1 MQPLCERIGDPVT
14 RVTSVSMILR
24 TAATAVVAA
33 VLSSCASPQTSVDR
47 NAAPNE
53 GDWLESAFSN
63 PPDSARPRVWWHWM
77 NGNVT
82 EAGIR
87 KDLEWMKRV
96 GIGGLQAFEVDI
108 QTPQIVDR
116 RLTFMSPEWK
126 DAFRVAAV
134 EADRLGLEFAI
145 AASPGFS
152 VTGGPWVA
160 PQDGMKKIAWSE
172 TTVEGGRRFI
182 GTLPTPADTTGPF
195 QDASPFS
202 LLAPIQ
208 AQKTLPS
215 LYQDTTVFA
224 YRLPAETQPLALSA
238 SIAGKPLD
246 TALLTDSSFSAGLSI
261 PKGSPESPTIIELVL
276 DKPQQVQTVT
286 VFMRGAF
293 QLFQPGIVF
302 SRLEASVDGA
312 TWREIANLGVNLLP
326 TTVSFPPV
334 EATRFRLVLT
344 KVGAGGGHAAAVR
357 GVDVSTF
364 DAFKP
369 SPDVE
374 LVELRLSNEPRIDR
388 WEVKA
393 GFAGL
398 PLPGGPDARFGEDQS
413 GLAPADVIDLR
424 DLMTPE
430 GALDWTPPHGTWRV
444 VRMGWSLVGATNHP
458 APAEGTGLEVD
469 KLDRA
474 AVRRYLETYLGIYR
488 DAAGADL
495 FGRRGV
501 QALLTDSTEVGAFN
515 WTPGLL
521 DHFQRLRGYD
531 PRPWLPALTGAI
543 VDTRERS
550 DSFLY
555 DFRRTLGDLHA
566 SEHYG
571 TVAAVAHEHGLKVY
585 GEALEGSAGSPGDD
599 LDMRRYAD
607 IPMAAQWTY
616 PRDGKPSPVN
626 EADMRGA
633 ASVAHFYGRKIVA
646 AESLTSDSYPWAFA
660 PADLRPTID
669 LVFASG
675 VNRPVIH
682 TSPHVPRDD
691 MQPGLSLWIY
701 GQYFNRLETWA
712 EMARPWVD
720 YIARSSLLLQAGRPV
735 ADVLYLYGEDKPVGA
750 MSADG
755 LPADLPRQYA
765 YDFISA
771 NAVQT
776 DLRVDQGDLLAPGG
790 ARYRVLQ
797 LGGSSER
804 MTLPLLR
811 RIAALAEEGATI
823 VGDAPKH
830 SPGLDGYT
838 DEYAGLLQRLWAGGD
853 VTIVGQGRVI
863 AGRDVEM
870 ALRLVG
876 VAPDFAFVKPTPNS
890 HIMFVHREILDGEI
904 YFVTNRSNRFEQI
917 DARFRVTGKAPEI
930 WRADHATIKP
940 ASYRIDGQETVV
952 PLEIAAEESFFVVFR
967 RDAASPSRSI
977 APEIV
982 AEVAEIEGP
991 WDVAFQPGRGAPAQ
1005 AAFASLGSLSENAQP
1020 SIRYFS
1026 GIAAYTTTFDAPSSH
1041 EQGAPLFLDLGAV
1054 GDVAEVWINGH
1065 LAGTAWRRPYRV
1077 DIGPFAKAGRNEL
1090 DIRIA
1095 NLWVNRLIGDAQPGA
1110 APITYT
1116 GTATYTADAP
1126 LRPSG
1131 LIGPVRLLTTGREE
1145 STGK

>member
-1 MQPLCERIGDPVT
+1 MKRLRSTFRGIRRQCIPVH
-14 RVTSVSMILR
+14 SGGM
-24 TAATAVVAA
+24 TAALFFAA
-33 VLSSCASPQTSVDR
+33 VMLGSCAGLETEPSPAVGYDR
-47 NAAPNE
+47 I
-53 GDWLESAFSN
+53 DSLESAFSD
-63 PPDSARPRVWWHWM
+63 PPDSARPHVWWHWM
-77 NGNVT
+77 NGNITT
-82 EAGIR
+82 EGIR
-87 KDLEWMKRV
+87 NDLEWMKRS
-96 GIGGLQAFEVDI
+96 GIAGVQVFEVDI
-108 QTPQIVDR
+108 DTPQIVDE
-116 RLTFMSPEWK
+116 RLAFMSPEWK
-126 DAFRVAAV
+126 RAFRFAAG
-134 EADRLGLEFAI
+134 EADRLGLEMAI

-152 VTGGPWVA
+152 VTGGPWVQ

-172 TTVEGGRRFI
+172 TIVEGGRRFV
-182 GTLPTPADTTGPF
+182 GALPKPADTTGPF
-195 QDASPFS
+195 QDASPVS

-208 AQKTLPS
+208 AQKALPG

-224 YRLPAETQPLALSA
+224 YRLPADMQPLAVSA

-246 TALLTDSSFSAGLSI
+246 TALLTDGSFDAGVSV
-261 PKGSPESPTIIELVL
+261 PKGSPESPTSIELLL
-276 DKPQQVQTVT
+276 DKPQQVQTVS

-293 QLFQPGIVF
+293 QLFQPGVVF
-302 SRLEASVDGA
+302 SRLEASADGE
-312 TWREIANLGVNLLP
+312 TWREVANLGVNLLP
-326 TTVSFPPV
+326 ATVSFPPV
-334 EATRFRLVLT
+334 EARRFRLVLT
-344 KVGAGGGHAAAVR
+344 YVGAGGGQAVAAR
-357 GVDVSTF
+357 GVDTSTF

-398 PLPGGPDARFGEDQS
+398 PLPGGPDAWLDEEQS
-413 GLAPADVIDLR
+413 DLAPADVIDLR
-424 DLMTPE
+424 GLMTPE
-430 GALDWTPPHGTWRV
+430 GMLDWTPPHGTWRV

-495 FGRRGV
+495 IGRRGV

-521 DHFQRLRGYD
+521 DHFERLRGYD
-531 PRPWLPALTGAI
+531 PRPWLPALTGVI

-585 GEALEGSAGSPGDD
+585 GEALEGSEASPGDD

-616 PRDGKPSPVN
+616 PPDGKPSPVH

-633 ASVAHFYGRKIVA
+633 ASVAHFYGRNIVA

-701 GQYFNRLETWA
+701 GQYFNRLDTWA

-720 YIARSSLLLQAGRPV
+720 YIARSSLLLQAGHPV
-735 ADVLYLYGEDKPVGA
+735 ADVLYLYGEDKPIGA
-750 MSADG
+750 MSAGG
-755 LPADLPRQYA
+755 LPPDLPRQYA

-776 DLRVDQGDLLAPGG
+776 DLRVDRGDLLAPGG

-797 LGGSSER
+797 LGGSSEH

-811 RIAALAEEGATI
+811 RIATLAEQGATI
-823 VGDAPKH
+823 VGDPPIR
-830 SPGLDGYT
+830 SPGLDGHT
-838 DEYAGLLQRLWAGGD
+838 DEYARLVRRLWADGD
-853 VTIVGQGRVI
+853 VTAVGQGRVI
-863 AGRDVEM
+863 AGRDVES
-870 ALRLVG
+870 ALGLIG
-876 VAPDFAFVKPTPNS
+876 VAPDFAFVKPRPDS
-890 HIMFVHREILDGEI
+890 HIMFVHRKMQDGDI
-904 YFVTNRSNRFEQI
+904 YFVTNRSNQAEQF
-917 DARFRVTGKAPEI
+917 DAHFRVTGKAPDI
-930 WRADHATIKP
+930 WRADLASIEP
-940 ASYRIDGQETVV
+940 VSYRIQDDTTIV
-952 PLEIAAEESFFVVFR
+952 PLEMAAEDSFFVIFR
-967 RDAASPSRSI
+967 NAASVPGRTVEQQSVKAI
-977 APEIV
+977 ADID
-982 AEVAEIEGP
+982 GP
-991 WDVAFQPGRGAPAQ
+991 WTVTFEPGRGAPRS
-1005 AAFASLGSLSENAQP
+1005 ASLARLESLSEHSQP
-1020 SIRYFS
+1020 GIRYFS
-1026 GIAAYTTTFDAPSSH
+1026 GVAAYSRIIETPESH
-1041 EQGAPLFLDLGAV
+1041 VADQPLLLDLGEV
-1054 GDVAEVWINGH
+1054 GDIAEVWVNGE
-1065 LAGTAWRRPYRV
+1065 LAGTAWRSPYRV
-1077 DIGPFAKAGRNEL
+1077 DIGPYMKLAHNEL
-1090 DIRIA
+1090 EIRVA

-1110 APITYT
+1110 DPITFT
-1116 GTATYTADAP
+1116 GTPAYTAEAP

-1131 LIGPVRLLTTGREE
+1131 LIGPVRLMTVSR
-1145 STGK
+1145 